1 MKRIALTLGIVL
13 AAAVWAI
20 VDPNAGIRSWW
31 ELRAQLR
38 DAELRAGALRD
49 ELAKLEAE
57 AQQLQEDPLAVE
69 SAIRADLGLA
79 RPGETIVRAVPAP
92 SNP

>member
-31 ELRAQLR
+31 ELRAQLGE
-38 DAELRAGALRD
+38 AELRAEALRG

>member
-13 AAAVWAI
+13 AAAVWAT

-31 ELRAQLR
+31 EMRAQLR
-38 DAELRAGALRD
+38 DASLRSDALRG
-49 ELAKLEAE
+49 ELAKLEAA

-69 SAIRADLGLA
+69 SAIRTDLGLA
-79 RPGETIVRAVPAP
+79 RPGEIIVRAVAAA

>member
-13 AAAVWAI
+13 AAAVWAV

-31 ELRAQLR
+31 ELRGQLR
-38 DAELRAGALRD
+38 EASLRADSLRS
-49 ELAKLEAE
+49 ELAALEVD
-57 AQQLQEDPLAVE
+57 AQRLQQDPLALE
-69 SAIRADLGLA
+69 SAIRTDLGLA
-79 RPGETIVRAVPAP
+79 RPGETIVRAVPA